1 MSAVKSAE
9 PVSKKEAELIAKE
22 IETAIS
28 EVLKKH
34 NLKTEKQS
42 VKYGTAFQ
50 YKIDAVAV
58 ELVNDVNMA
67 SVEAQQWITHAGW
80 AFDVVNAEDVIGAEL
95 TINKGLYKLGGCK
108 ISKSSKPILLIDV
121 STNKQYYAPKD
132 VLNKVKGIKFGVSVS
147 A

>member
-1 MSAVKSAE
+1 MSVVKSAE

-28 EVLKKH
+28 EILKKH

-58 ELVNDVNMA
+58 ELVGGVNMA
-67 SVEAQQWITHAGW
+67 SVEAQQWVTNAGW
-80 AFDVVNAEDVIGAEL
+80 AFDVVNAEDVIGAEVS
-95 TINKGLYKLGGCK
+95 INKTTYKLGGCK
-108 ISKSSKPILLIDV
+108 INKTKPILLIDIK
-121 STNKQYYAPKD
+121 TNKEYYAPKE
-132 VLNKVKGIKFGVSVS
+132 VLTHVKGIKLGVGVS